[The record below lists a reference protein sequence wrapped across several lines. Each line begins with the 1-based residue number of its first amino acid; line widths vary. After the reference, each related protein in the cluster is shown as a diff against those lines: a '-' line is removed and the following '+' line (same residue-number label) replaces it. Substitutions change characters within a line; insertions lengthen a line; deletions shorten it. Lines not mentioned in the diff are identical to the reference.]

1 MLTGF
6 AAVSRYSFV
15 LAQLRQLARGWVG
28 NVKEVRLMGVR
39 LNVVALLTS
48 IALFACGGAGHSDAK
63 APETD
68 PWAGYKGTYATEAGA
83 SGSPKERMKVA
94 KTEAAKSDVPK
105 EAPVEVAETTPAPA
119 KKGKASA
126 GKAAAKKKK

>member
-1 MLTGF
+1 
-6 AAVSRYSFV
+6 
-15 LAQLRQLARGWVG
+15 
-28 NVKEVRLMGVR
+28 MGVR

-94 KTEAAKSDVPK
+94 KTEAAKSEVPK
-105 EAPVEVAETTPAPA
+105 EAPVEVADTTPAPAPAVVAPAAA

-126 GKAAAKKKK
+126 GKAAGKTAAKKKK